1 MVILTAI
8 IHQEYI
14 LMLEGQQMQPA
25 GQVQVVNDH
34 HHHQQQQQQQQVLQG
49 LEQGQHLQQ
58 GPVQSKDG
66 RAQNRQ
72 MSADMV
78 LNTLWDPV
86 ARAAWHP
93 TFTAQRLG
101 SITLAD
107 VRAAVARRDAL
118 ISLAQVGGA
127 V

>member
-25 GQVQVVNDH
+25 GQVQALDHHNH
-34 HHHQQQQQQQQVLQG
+34 HHHHHQQQVLQG

-72 MSADMV
+72 TSADMV

-118 ISLAQVGGA
+118 ISLAQVGG
-127 V
+127 